1 MTDHETV
8 MLGAAEGTGAEIA
21 WVVVYILCWFFV
33 VFPFVLWYAGVRR
46 PRAERDERRRGA
58 VEETDA
64 GAGAVSEEAAR
75 IAG

>member
-8 MLGAAEGTGAEIA
+8 LLGAAEGTGAEIA

-46 PRAERDERRRGA
+46 PRTERDERRRGA
-58 VEETDA
+58 AEADT
-64 GAGAVSEEAAR
+64 GTGTVSEEAAR